1 MLLAE
6 ELKQEEVHSAQ
17 ASSGAVFLR
26 EVFLKKNIVPVFL
39 VFYFSGRVL
48 ETF

>member
-6 ELKQEEVHSAQ
+6 EWKQEEVHKQ
-17 ASSGAVFLR
+17 AVVQFFSGKL
-26 EVFLKKNIVPVFL
+26 FLKKSIVPVFL